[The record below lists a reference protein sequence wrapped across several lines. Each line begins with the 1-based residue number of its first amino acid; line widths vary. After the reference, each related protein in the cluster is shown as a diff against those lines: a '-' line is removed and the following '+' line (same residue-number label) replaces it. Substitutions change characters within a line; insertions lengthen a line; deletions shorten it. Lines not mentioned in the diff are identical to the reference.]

1 MVAILEIGLTIRS
14 RSDGPDG
21 PWPELK
27 RWQSMK
33 NLVLTLDPDKL
44 QNPDLDLRYVIPDLL
59 STRSDGNIK
68 DNGYDYED
76 QESKSSPL
84 LAIFLIATDFPA
96 ALKTI
101 NQLVLSEEVLGNNLS
116 SAATLYIEEKNCRAK
131 IPLGE
136 SLA

>member
-1 MVAILEIGLTIRS
+1 
-14 RSDGPDG
+14 
-21 PWPELK
+21 
-27 RWQSMK
+27 MK

-76 QESKSSPL
+76 QESKISPL
-84 LAIFLIATDFPA
+84 LAIFLIATDCPA
-96 ALKTI
+96 ALKVI
-101 NQLVLSEEVLGNNLS
+101 NTLVLGEEVLGNKLF
-116 SAATLYIEEKNCRAK
+116 SAAALYIEENNCRTK
-131 IPLGE
+131 IPFGE